1 MVKNAKTPLVWIL
14 TGERQG
20 DNRQLFALAEAL
32 CLPYEAKPLTYNML
46 RHIGQFRGERMLH
59 LTRQSRRTLAPPW
72 PDVVI
77 GLGYENVPVSR
88 YIRRR
93 SGGRTR
99 LVQIGNPRTAIDDI
113 DLVITTP
120 QYPKSQAS
128 NVLRLPFPIGNPVQA
143 ATATREE
150 EEWLRSFARPRRLVA
165 VGGST
170 RQWKIDGAELGR
182 AIRYLQGLSA
192 NDGGSVIAVTSRRT
206 PPAIKRL
213 LEERLMGERDAVVDN
228 FPRFAV
234 LLARCDECFVTAD
247 SVSML
252 SEAILS
258 GKPVAMIPIAR
269 SLRGR
274 IGHWLR
280 ERGLNMRSH
289 ADLSKFWEQLTVN
302 GLVGSIESPQAS
314 NVGDTVA
321 AAVSAVREVLECD

>member
-1 MVKNAKTPLVWIL
+1 MAKNTKTPLVWIL
-14 TGERQG
+14 TGDRQG
-20 DNRQLFALAEAL
+20 DNRQLFALAEGL
-32 CLPYEAKPLTYNML
+32 CLPYEAKRLTYNWL
-46 RHIGQFRGERMLH
+46 RHIAQLRGERMLH
-59 LTRQSRRTLAPPW
+59 LTGQSRRMLAPPW

-120 QYPKSQAS
+120 QYPRSPAS
-128 NVLRLPFPIGNPVQA
+128 NVLRVPFPIGNPVRA
-143 ATATREE
+143 ATETQEE
-150 EEWLRSFARPRRLVA
+150 EEWLRSFAKPRRLVA

-170 RQWKIDGAELGR
+170 RQWKIDTAELSR
-182 AIRYLQGLSA
+182 AIRYLQDLSA
-192 NDGGSVIAVTSRRT
+192 GDGGSVIAVTSRRT

-213 LEERLMGERDAVVDN
+213 LEDRLTGDRDAVVDN
-228 FPRFAV
+228 HPRFAV

-252 SEAILS
+252 SEAILT
-258 GKPVAMIPIAR
+258 GKPVAMIPITR
-269 SLRGR
+269 TLRGR

-280 ERGLNMRSH
+280 DRGLDLRSH
-289 ADLSKFWEQLTVN
+289 ADLSKFWEYLTVN
-302 GLVGSIESPQAS
+302 DLAGSIESPIAS
-314 NVGDTVA
+314 TVGDTVA
-321 AAVSAVREVLECD
+321 VAVSAVREVIECD